1 MKRLN
6 KFFYAILAF
15 AAVGMVSCSEDSTN
29 YEPGPQEVDGCYD
42 VYFADAETLAVKEL
56 EQGPTGEVS
65 VDPSE
70 ATVYTYYVDRGIPED
85 GVLPAITVPV
95 KVLTNTSDA
104 FTLTDIAFAEGE
116 DRTSF
121 TLTLSET
128 AEIGVPYTFSVIID
142 DPQYV
147 KQYESTYSTA
157 LSVTIT
163 RVKWIDVGECAY
175 TDDIITSW
183 WGFNFTGEWAGVTHP
198 TYNVK
203 VQVRADSIDEEAF
216 NAALAGTGSDAGLAG
231 VYRLVNPYR
240 VGPWA
245 DPDDTTLETDP
256 DYMIIYA
263 TPYNRAYIPL
273 QELGIS
279 INGGMSSVYSMV
291 AMLLDGDRADEITED
306 YYGSFKNG
314 TLTFPV
320 KAILGCPG
328 GSYVGANTYY
338 ANYDGAWSLT
348 VAPALGKYELVLPE
362 GYEDGDFEFTEV
374 ELPEEALFYS
384 ESQSATLFP
393 ILEKGKVINTTD
405 DVDRDFVATYGT
417 LYRLGD
423 LYEVDYPIYFAAK
436 ADGTVTLP
444 AQYAEQATGLVQN
457 GYDVKM
463 AIDAASSKFDPATG
477 CVSLVAEFYSYQGE
491 YGVSYGTFNEVISTT
506 LPEFP
511 VAPVLDL
518 RSDFVYSEMFTD
530 TFSST
535 FQAGEWDATLEQGTA
550 TNYDGASAFE
560 AQYGKA
566 YRIPAPYMQGYDLYF
581 TAKDGAV
588 SVPTGYELQN
598 SGVKIYGQDAYISIR
613 KGTMMPNGV
622 TLTVAICNAEGKAI
636 MPNACTESL
645 ITYTWAAT
653 GATGTFYSALFEE
666 PIAGCSL
673 EKAEEGDIYRIV
685 NWLGTGEG
693 KNLVF
698 TWDKTTNKCA
708 VVGFNKT
715 GIDAAQFGGVGE
727 VAVCDVQNFYA
738 FAGRDYTWEE
748 LAAGLGEDVQ
758 PYYSDALQI
767 SETETAP
774 GFVFHNFYALPE
786 TGPGYALGGD
796 HFTELF
802 ILDAPLVEETW
813 ETVGTGTFTHTVDF
827 YVYADQ
833 LPYAES
839 GLTLQRKGQ
848 SKNYKIVGV
857 GAGMYDIEFTY
868 DEATGAVEVP
878 TKSTGLK
885 GELGFTDG
893 STEQVE
899 LFYMDWWGAAQLLGL
914 QYEDGTPVTKADIY
928 EMYPNSYD
936 AATKTFSFYLG
947 YYNPTYAFPWFNVND
962 GYPTVHT
969 FTIDS
974 SAATTASAQ
983 VKGVTAKQ
991 LKVNGK
997 FGQPKQKQY
1006 KRLGTASVAVAPVS
1020 SYKKEVRSMNT
1031 VTPVPYSRIK
1041 GAKF

>member
-128 AEIGVPYTFSVIID
+128 AEIGVPYTFSLIID

-183 WGFNFTGEWAGVTHP
+183 WGFNFSGEWAGVTHP

-216 NAALAGTGSDAGLAG
+216 AAALAGTGSDAGLAG

-279 INGGMSSVYSMV
+279 INGGMSSVYSVV

-550 TNYDGASAFE
+550 TNYDGAEAFE

-738 FAGRDYTWEE
+738 FAGLNYTWEE
-748 LAAGLGEDVQ
+748 LAADLGEDVQ

-813 ETVGTGTFTHTVDF
+813 ETVGTGVFTHTDVMWLPDG
-827 YVYADQ
+827 VEP
-833 LPYAES
+833 PYAES
-839 GLTLQRKGQ
+839 GIVMERFGNSNKYRLGVVGGQLSLQ
-848 SKNYKIVGV
+848 
-857 GAGMYDIEFTY
+857 FTF
-868 DEATGAVEVP
+868 DSATGTVKVP
-878 TKSTGLK
+878 AQKTGATYT
-885 GELGFTDG
+885 EQDG
-893 STEQVE
+893 SLTDILWGDIWGMFSVWNQAGITNAPEDQV
-899 LFYMDWWGAAQLLGL
+899 YAA
-914 QYEDGTPVTKADIY
+914 
-928 EMYPNSYD
+928 YPNSYD
-936 AATKTFSFYLG
+936 AATKTWSFYLVYFDQYG
-947 YYNPTYAFPWFNVND
+947 YNYTDASLNAPAI
-962 GYPTVHT
+962 HT
-969 FTIDS
+969 FQLTEEAAAQTAS
-974 SAATTASAQ
+974 SAVVKSTVVNKVKSESALIKQ
-983 VKGVTAKQ
+983 YKGS
-991 LKVNGK
+991 GK
-997 FGQPKQKQY
+997 REY